1 MDVVDI
7 DDTIVTTDITDVAV
21 ITGIDNPVNT
31 ATKKYR
37 TQARP
42 ITYWTLPVNI
52 SPAGPSCVKRPPQ
65 SAEHRTMS
73 RAIKRH
79 GP

>member
-21 ITGIDNPVNT
+21 ITGIDNPIIT

-37 TQARP
+37 TQSRP
-42 ITYWTLPVNI
+42 IAYWALPVNV
-52 SPAGPSCVKRPPQ
+52 SPACSSVKWPPH
-65 SAEHRTMS
+65 SATHRTMS
-73 RAIKRH
+73 RAVKRH